1 MKLKK
6 FNFISLFSH
15 VLIGIIAFIS
25 LFPIVWMLIIA
36 LKSPGESIAGF
47 NSLWISNPTYKN
59 FIKIF
64 GRIPVWSSL
73 FNSIFITTM
82 GTISTL
88 FFCSLAGFG
97 FAKYKFPA
105 RDFLFYFVI
114 ATLLIPPEVGA
125 IPLFIIMRRLNLINS
140 LWSVIIPKAATAIG
154 IFYMRQ
160 YIIDVPDEIIESA
173 RIDGASE
180 FKIYYKL
187 ILPIIKPAAATW
199 ALLVV
204 IARWNSFFWPLIF
217 LRSTSKHTLMVS
229 ISLLPVSQGLS
240 TPWTVIMAGTTFAI
254 IPVIIV
260 YLILQKYQ
268 KTGITEG
275 AVKG

>member
-1 MKLKK
+1 MKVKK
-6 FNFISLFSH
+6 NDYINYLTH
-15 VLIGIIAFIS
+15 MLIALIAFIS
-25 LFPIVWMLIIA
+25 LFPIIWMLIIS
-36 LKSPGESIAGF
+36 LKSSGESISGF
-47 NSLWISNPTYKN
+47 SSLIITKPTYNN
-59 FIKIF
+59 FIEIF
-64 GRIPVWSSL
+64 DRIPLWSSL
-73 FNSIFITTM
+73 FNSLFTTTM
-82 GTISTL
+82 GTITTL

-97 FAKYKFPA
+97 FAKYKFPG

-114 ATLLIPPEVGA
+114 MTLLIPPEVGS

-140 LWSVIIPKAATAIG
+140 LWSVILPRAATAVG

-160 YIIDVPDEIIESA
+160 YIIDIPDEILESA

-180 FKIYYKL
+180 FGIYYKL

-199 ALLVV
+199 ALLVI

-217 LRSTSKHTLMVS
+217 LRETPKHTLMVS

-240 TPWTVIMAGTTFAI
+240 TPWTVIMAGTSFAI
-254 IPVIIV
+254 IPVIVV
-260 YLILQKYQ
+260 YLFLQKYQ
-268 KTGITEG
+268 KKGLTAG